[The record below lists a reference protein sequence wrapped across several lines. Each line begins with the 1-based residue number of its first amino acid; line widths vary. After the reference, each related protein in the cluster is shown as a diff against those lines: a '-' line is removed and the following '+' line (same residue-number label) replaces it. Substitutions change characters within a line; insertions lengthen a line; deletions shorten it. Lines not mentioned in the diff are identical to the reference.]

1 MRRIFRFASAVFAL
15 CLSLACAS
23 GAFAFPVTWT
33 LSGATF
39 SDSGTATG
47 SFVYDADTNTLSN
60 WSVSV
65 AGGNTTTFPP
75 ITYDTTSASG
85 YYSPSNATTLG
96 VLLSIGS
103 RQVRIPGTS
112 ALSDAGGTLAIN
124 LASPAQGECY
134 NCAPYRVFAAGS
146 LVGTAAPAITSA
158 NSTTFTVGTA
168 GTFTVTSTGAP
179 VAALSETGTL
189 PSGVT
194 FVDNGNGTATLSGT
208 PAAGTGGT
216 YALTITA
223 NNGVAPNATQAFTL
237 TVNQAPAITSANS
250 TTFTVGSAGS
260 FTVTSTGTPVAALS
274 ETGTLPSGVT
284 FVDNGNGTATLS
296 GTPAAGTGGTYAFT
310 ITASNGVAPN
320 ATQNFT
326 LTVNQAPAI
335 TSAASVSFLVGSAG
349 SFTVTST
356 GTPTAALSET
366 GTLPSGVTFVDNGN
380 GTATLSGTPG
390 AGTAGTYILTITA
403 SNGVA
408 PNSTQ
413 TFTLT
418 VQALAVVVPTPM
430 LGLTGLLWLGLLLA
444 LAGMSA
450 GICAIPRRK

>member
-1 MRRIFRFASAVFAL
+1 MRRIFRFATAAFAF
-15 CLSLACAS
+15 CLSLACSS

-75 ITYDTTSASG
+75 VTYDTTTAGG
-85 YYSPSNATTLG
+85 YYSPSNATTIG
-96 VLLSIGS
+96 VNLSIGS
-103 RQVRIPGTS
+103 RQLRMPGTS

-124 LASPAQGECY
+124 LASGFQGECF
-134 NCAPYRVFAAGS
+134 NCSPYRGFTAGN
-146 LVGTAAPAITSA
+146 LIGTAAPAITSA
-158 NSTTFTVGTA
+158 TSATFTVGSA
-168 GTFTVTSTGAP
+168 GSFTVSSTGAP

-208 PAAGTGGT
+208 PAAGTAGT
-216 YALTITA
+216 YA
-223 NNGVAPNATQAFTL
+223 
-237 TVNQAPAITSANS
+237 
-250 TTFTVGSAGS
+250 
-260 FTVTSTGTPVAALS
+260 
-274 ETGTLPSGVT
+274 
-284 FVDNGNGTATLS
+284 
-296 GTPAAGTGGTYAFT
+296 
-310 ITASNGVAPN
+310 
-320 ATQNFT
+320 
-326 LTVNQAPAI
+326 
-335 TSAASVSFLVGSAG
+335 
-349 SFTVTST
+349 
-356 GTPTAALSET
+356 
-366 GTLPSGVTFVDNGN
+366 
-380 GTATLSGTPG
+380 
-390 AGTAGTYILTITA
+390 LTITA

-408 PNSTQ
+408 PDATQ
-413 TFTLT
+413 TFTLN
-418 VQALAVVVPTPM
+418 VQALAVIVPTPM